1 MKSKILW
8 LNTIKALLRFAPKKS
23 VTVIIR
29 ESVWIKG
36 GRKMNSKKI
45 ADLCWLYLTLE
56 KDQQFLL
63 WILMKYRIEYDDFIQ
78 LVNLARTGKM
88 D

>member
-1 MKSKILW
+1 
-8 LNTIKALLRFAPKKS
+8 
-23 VTVIIR
+23 
-29 ESVWIKG
+29 
-36 GRKMNSKKI
+36 MNSKKI